1 MPASR
6 RMYLIS
12 IPDSLVLHVDEEK
25 ISYGTETSTLSLMID
40 SIELLILEAKSAVL
54 KGNQN
59 RARALFRKVLKLQPE
74 NLDALV
80 SFGVMLNS
88 SKKSASQGARLL
100 AKAVKLDP
108 SNGLAWAYLGESLI
122 TIELYDKA
130 EECIRQAI
138 KLDSDNAR
146 NWHRLANVFEKSDR
160 IDDAVEMIMKSLEI
174 DDTDETTWISLG
186 RLYMAQKKYDDAQQA
201 YSHAVKLDPQ
211 NQSTKAALQHLEN
224 LKNV

>member
-1 MPASR
+1 
-6 RMYLIS
+6 
-12 IPDSLVLHVDEEK
+12 
-25 ISYGTETSTLSLMID
+25 MID

-80 SFGVMLNS
+80 SFGVLLNA
-88 SKKSASQGARLL
+88 SKKSAAQGARYL

-122 TIELYDKA
+122 TLEQYDKA
-130 EECIRQAI
+130 EDCMRRAI
-138 KLDSDNAR
+138 KIDPQNAR
-146 NWHRLANVFEKSDR
+146 NWHRLANVLEKTDR
-160 IDDAVEMIMKSLEI
+160 LDDAVDTIMKSLEI

-186 RLYMAQKKYDDAQQA
+186 RLYVALKKYDDAHEA
-201 YSHAVKLDPQ
+201 YSHALSLDPQ
-211 NQSTKAALQHLEN
+211 NQHIESTLHHLEN
-224 LKNV
+224 LKGI